1 MAQTL
6 CTPAVSLAA
15 QALPSQA
22 MGGYPSALS
31 SSYGTGDGIGTCLSA
46 APCRRSL
53 TRSSVLVFPAEF
65 SLSSD
70 LSSLSG
76 FGGSGLG
83 SVMSWQQQLQNPLHS
98 ALGHMG

>member
-1 MAQTL
+1 
-6 CTPAVSLAA
+6 
-15 QALPSQA
+15 

-31 SSYGTGDGIGTCLSA
+31 SSYGTGDEDDPPPLWPSVHDPFRCVYGLFFFLS
-46 APCRRSL
+46 S
-53 TRSSVLVFPAEF
+53 EF
-65 SLSSD
+65 SIGSD

-83 SVMSWQQQLQNPLHS
+83 SVTNWQQQQQQQMQNLQPS